1 VSNVIPFPAAD
12 PDALWER
19 YAALARA
26 VVSDQSRLIDRDH
39 MQAMARAHDEW
50 RDAFLASERR
60 A

>member
-1 VSNVIPFPAAD
+1 MSRIALFPSSDAD
-12 PDALWER
+12 RLWER

-26 VVSDQSRLIDRDH
+26 IVTDQTKLVDRDH

-50 RDAFLASERR
+50 RDAFLQSERR